1 MYIPYL
7 FISAHGTEAVRC
19 IYLPEGNRV
28 VFSDDSCIGV
38 RSDLKGML
46 LLDTALQSPV
56 NKPEEKIRVEIP
68 LAEVSLF

>member
-1 MYIPYL
+1 
-7 FISAHGTEAVRC
+7 
-19 IYLPEGNRV
+19 
-28 VFSDDSCIGV
+28 
-38 RSDLKGML
+38 ML

>member
-1 MYIPYL
+1 MWIMIL
-7 FISAHGTEAVRC
+7 W
-19 IYLPEGNRV
+19 NNQ
-28 VFSDDSCIGV
+28 VFSDDCCIGV